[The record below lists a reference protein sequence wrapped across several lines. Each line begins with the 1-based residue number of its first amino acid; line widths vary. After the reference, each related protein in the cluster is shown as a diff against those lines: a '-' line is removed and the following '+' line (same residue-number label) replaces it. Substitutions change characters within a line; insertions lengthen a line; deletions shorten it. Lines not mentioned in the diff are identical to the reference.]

1 MRTKVLW
8 IRDEYLH
15 WILEGKKTIEVRVGY
30 SNIARLEA
38 GDRLFLNDQHLYVIR
53 RVGRYATFEEL
64 LAHEDPACIAPDLTP
79 EELLAALHALYPPD
93 KEALGVIAL
102 EITPA
107 DSVAIG

>member
-8 IRDEYLH
+8 IRDEYLR

-38 GDRLFLNDQHLYVIR
+38 GDRLLLNEQHPYIIR
-53 RVGRYATFEEL
+53 RIGRYATFEEL
-64 LAHEDPACIAPDLTP
+64 LAHEDPARIAPDLTP
-79 EELLAALHALYPPD
+79 AELLAALHALYPPE

-102 EITPA
+102 EIAPA
-107 DSVAIG
+107 DSAATG

>member
-1 MRTKVLW
+1 MRIKVLW
-8 IRDEYLH
+8 IRDEYLR

-38 GDRLFLNDQHLYVIR
+38 GDRLSLNEQHLYVIR
-53 RVGRYATFEEL
+53 RLGRYATFEEL
-64 LAHEDPACIAPDLTP
+64 LAHEDPARIAPDLTP
-79 EELLAALHALYPPD
+79 EELLAALHTLYPPD

-102 EITPA
+102 EIAPA